1 MTDASLPR
9 LDNPISRNEVA
20 FIAAIVVVAVALRLA
35 WALTVRTHLPPFSDP
50 QWYFAVA
57 KDLADGRGATIT
69 KGPFGTLPGPG
80 GFETLRWPVGYPL
93 SLAPAFKLF
102 GATLTTAKVVNALAG
117 AATVPFAFNATPCRS
132 PRATCTTSLRP
143 SGIVGPLPQ
152 VVTALVV
159 KTASELVIVP

>member
-1 MTDASLPR
+1 MTQALVRP
-9 LDNPISRNEVA
+9 LDRAISRNE
-20 FIAAIVVVAVALRLA
+20 IAIIVAIVIVAAALRLA
-35 WALTVRTHLPPFSDP
+35 WALTIHTHPPPFSDP

-117 AATVPFAFNATPCRS
+117 AE
-132 PRATCTTSLRP
+132 RA
-143 SGIVGPLPQ
+143 
-152 VVTALVV
+152 
-159 KTASELVIVP
+159 